1 MEEITI
7 FCENCVV
14 SYQDEEFPSKT
25 EKRFSAA
32 YFSNNAEGFNL
43 LPAIYQVDELFKGL
57 MVYSFH
63 FSALR
68 ELLSKFGCF
77 VKYRVSSLD

>member
-1 MEEITI
+1 MEEITV
-7 FCENCVV
+7 FGENCVV
-14 SYQDEEFPSKT
+14 SYQDEESPSET

-43 LPAIYQVDELFKGL
+43 LPAIYQVDELFKGV

-68 ELLSKFGCF
+68 VTF
-77 VKYRVSSLD
+77 VKIWLFCKI

>member
-1 MEEITI
+1 MTI
-7 FCENCVV
+7 FCESCVV

-43 LPAIYQVDELFKGL
+43 LPAIYQVDELFKGVMAIVSIL
-57 MVYSFH
+57 VLFES
-63 FSALR
+63 
-68 ELLSKFGCF
+68 LLSKYGCF
-77 VKYRVSSLD
+77 VKYRVSSLY